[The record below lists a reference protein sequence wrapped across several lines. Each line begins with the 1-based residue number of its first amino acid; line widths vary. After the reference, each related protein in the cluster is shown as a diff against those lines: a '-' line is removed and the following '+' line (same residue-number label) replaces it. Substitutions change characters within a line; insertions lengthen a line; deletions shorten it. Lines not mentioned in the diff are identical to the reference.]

1 MDYQITILKFSQVC
15 MQNSIFVKPTKCTN
29 YNSTKH
35 VTKHASY
42 QVPNA
47 TCSSSKVPQLGSSQQ
62 QTFGGQINKCC

>member
-42 QVPNA
+42 QIPTPICLRHSGAMFVDLCILEYSR
-47 TCSSSKVPQLGSSQQ
+47 TV
-62 QTFGGQINKCC
+62 TF